1 MKRRRHNSKNIGF
14 IVAILMKIFI
24 PTTKYIIVF
33 YLILLCSCQRS
44 IAINT
49 NSGIKKY
56 RKPLAPLESL
66 PLGKKQHNIS
76 AQRAYIAWQVEH
88 DNLVS
93 SLNRGRLAVYESHRR
108 ILGHLDT
115 LIQTQSYSISRMLK
129 AYQELYINL
138 LDEVERNVSSRILE
152 KKYHHLKQEILN
164 CLNQKP
170 TT

>member
-1 MKRRRHNSKNIGF
+1 
-14 IVAILMKIFI
+14 MKIFI
-24 PTTKYIIVF
+24 PTYIIMF
-33 YLILLCSCQRS
+33 YFILLCSCQRS

-49 NSGIKKY
+49 NSGVRKY
-56 RKPLAPLESL
+56 RKPLVPLESI

-88 DNLVS
+88 DNLVA

-115 LIQTQSYSISRMLK
+115 LIQTQSHSIGRMLK

-152 KKYHHLKQEILN
+152 KKYNHLKQEIQN
-164 CLNQKP
+164 CLSQQP